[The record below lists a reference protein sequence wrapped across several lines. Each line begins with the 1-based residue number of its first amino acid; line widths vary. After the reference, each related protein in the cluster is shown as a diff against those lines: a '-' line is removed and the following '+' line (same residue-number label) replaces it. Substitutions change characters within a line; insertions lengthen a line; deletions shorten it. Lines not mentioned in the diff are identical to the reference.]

1 MLDSNALH
9 VTPIIHILL
18 LQLEYHN
25 IVSFAHQIAKGMK
38 YIADMKVRNDVV
50 SLMLQRFTVLSREEL
65 GLILISCYVVQL
77 ETFPIINL

>member
-1 MLDSNALH
+1 MHYNK
-9 VTPIIHILL
+9 PITHIVLL

-38 YIADMKVRNDVV
+38 YIADMKVRNVV
-50 SLMLQRFTVLSREEL
+50 LLMLQRFKVLSSEEL

>member
-9 VTPIIHILL
+9 VTPIIHILVLL

-38 YIADMKVRNDVV
+38 YIADMKVRNVV
-50 SLMLQRFTVLSREEL
+50 LLTDASTIYSFIE
-65 GLILISCYVVQL
+65 
-77 ETFPIINL
+77 